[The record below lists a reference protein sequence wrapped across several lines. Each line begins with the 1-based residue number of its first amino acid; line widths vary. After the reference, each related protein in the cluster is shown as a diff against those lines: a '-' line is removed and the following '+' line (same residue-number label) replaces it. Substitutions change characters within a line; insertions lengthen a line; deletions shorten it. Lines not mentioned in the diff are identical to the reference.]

1 LTTAEILGLISNL
14 NLKLNTLEKM
24 DYQHTTTQQQK
35 IMLLRSRFKNT
46 KDMWLYMSEKRKY
59 LINFVLARV
68 SFSPQE
74 VWLLD

>member
-59 LINFVLARV
+59 LINFVLAQV